1 MSFIRRPL
9 MIALSVTVLAN
20 VADAV
25 TVCARSIRPYA
36 EAASFWHDI
45 CGITVADPNTVLMA
59 TNLEF
64 FDPSFGCD
72 TNAGFVQAQCVSFNS
87 CGGATD
93 CDHETPV

>member
-1 MSFIRRPL
+1 MSFTRRQL
-9 MIALSVTVLAN
+9 MITLSVTVLAN
-20 VADAV
+20 VAGAV

-45 CGITVADPNTVLMA
+45 CGITVSDPNTVLMA

-64 FDPSFGCD
+64 FDPSFECD

-93 CDHETPV
+93 CDHETPT